1 MANENWNPNNR
12 GLQNVP
18 IEVTAIA
25 NSQSGIVAVATKL
38 RNVRK
43 AHAEFD
49 DTGGASGRADVNA
62 IAKSGNIVEVQFTS
76 QSGSANQS
84 GFASRGVP
92 PNSGYGYSGG
102 TLTVW
107 ADGD

>member
-12 GLQNVP
+12 GLQNVST
-18 IEVTAIA
+18 ELTAIS
-25 NSQSGIVAVATKL
+25 NSQSGIVSVATKL

-43 AHAEFD
+43 AHADFD
-49 DTGGASGRADVNA
+49 DTGGASGRADVNV
-62 IAKSGNIVEVQFTS
+62 IAKSGNTVDVQFVT
-76 QSGSANQS
+76 QSGAANQS

-92 PNSGYGYSGG
+92 ANSGYGYSGG